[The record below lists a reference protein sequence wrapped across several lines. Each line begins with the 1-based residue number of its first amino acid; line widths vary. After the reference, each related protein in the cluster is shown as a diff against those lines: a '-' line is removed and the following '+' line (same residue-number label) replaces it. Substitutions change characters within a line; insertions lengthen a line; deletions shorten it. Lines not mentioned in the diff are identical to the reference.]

1 MKIKLARNIR
11 WMNIKYIKIFLGR
24 EGPKN
29 EGGNAK
35 NALYTREIEFLVKN
49 VC

>member
-29 EGGNAK
+29 KRENAK
-35 NALYTREIEFLVKN
+35 NALYTREIEFLV
-49 VC
+49 